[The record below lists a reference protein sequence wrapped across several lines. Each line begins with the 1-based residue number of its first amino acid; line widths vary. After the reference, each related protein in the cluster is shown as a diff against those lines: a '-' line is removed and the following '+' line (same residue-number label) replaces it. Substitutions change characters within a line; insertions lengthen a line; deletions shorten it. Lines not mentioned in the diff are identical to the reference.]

1 MKKLLALV
9 LCVMMFVAVI
19 PTAAF
24 ADDPAATNT
33 SVVYVAP
40 DFPKAGDSAW
50 PSITASKKA
59 ISDAKANIEYV
70 YGALAADTAVF
81 GTIKGMDEVI
91 TNLAKGVFADV
102 DGYTYVTTNKEG
114 KPVVVTVGNSTLVDN
129 TKAALRD
136 IIGSSI
142 TTYMN
147 KHIGDFTTVGH
158 TLYTDEALTK
168 KIADSGFDTAD
179 GAPIYFDG
187 TNYFVYD
194 AVNGAYRMTES
205 TDIAALQTVNST
217 DKSVWTTV
225 QEQIYDD
232 EFFKYD
238 PIKYANTFAK
248 AVNDAWASEKGAK
261 GLEALMYNL
270 YLAKAA
276 DEINDKM
283 DDLADEIA
291 VWEGTDNLLAAY
303 GFNDGALLWT
313 PYAFLDDNT
322 LPKSVHIPATITAP
336 DLNSIVLPDGSI
348 LP

>member
-9 LCVMMFVAVI
+9 LCVMMFVAII

-24 ADDPAATNT
+24 AAPVEATGT
-33 SVVYVAP
+33 SIVYVAP
-40 DFPKAGDSAW
+40 DYPTAGTSAW
-50 PSITASKKA
+50 PSVTASKKA
-59 ISDAKANIEYV
+59 ISDAKANIEYA
-70 YGALAADTAVF
+70 YGTLAADSAVF

-91 TNLAKGVFADV
+91 TSLAKGIFADV
-102 DGYTYVTTNKEG
+102 DGYSYFTTNAAG
-114 KPVVVTVGNSTLVDN
+114 KTVLVTVSNSTLVDN
-129 TKAALRD
+129 TKATLRD

-158 TLYTDEALTK
+158 NLYTDEDLTK
-168 KIADSGFDTAD
+168 KIADSGYDTFD

-194 AVNGAYRMTES
+194 AVNGAYRKAES
-205 TDIAALQTVNST
+205 TDIDYLQNAVST
-217 DKSVWTTV
+217 DTNVWNTAV
-225 QEQIYDD
+225 EQIYDGQ
-232 EFFKYD
+232 FFKYD

-270 YLAKAA
+270 YYAKAA
-276 DEINDKM
+276 DEIADKM

-291 VWEGTDNLLAAY
+291 LWEGTDNLLAAY
-303 GFNDGALLWT
+303 GFNDGIALWN
-313 PYAFLDDNT
+313 PYAFLDDT
-322 LPKSVHIPATITAP
+322 SIPKPVHVPATIIDP

>member
-9 LCVMMFVAVI
+9 LCVMMFVAII

-102 DGYTYVTTNKEG
+102 DGYTYVTADKDG

-158 TLYTDEALTK
+158 NLYTDEALEK
-168 KIADSGFDTAD
+168 KIVDSGYDTLD
-179 GAPIYFDG
+179 GAPIYYNG
-187 TNYFVYD
+187 EYYFVYD
-194 AVNGAYRMTES
+194 AVNGAYRQATSTNIDELKNAIS
-205 TDIAALQTVNST
+205 TDTNVWNTAV
-217 DKSVWTTV
+217 DK
-225 QEQIYDD
+225 IYDG
-232 EFFKYD
+232 EYFKYD

-303 GFNDGALLWT
+303 GFNDGLQLWD

-322 LPKSVHIPATITAP
+322 LPKSVHVPATIIAP
-336 DLNSIVLPDGSI
+336 DLNSIVLPSGSI

>member
-9 LCVMMFVAVI
+9 LCVMMFVAII

-24 ADDPAATNT
+24 AATATPT
-33 SVVYVAP
+33 SIVYEAP

-102 DGYTYVTTNKEG
+102 DGYTYVTKNAAGNKI
-114 KPVVVTVGNSTLVDN
+114 VVTVGNSTLVDN

-147 KHIGDFTTVGH
+147 KHIGDFATVGH
-158 TLYTDEALTK
+158 NLYTDEAMTK
-168 KIADSGFDTAD
+168 KISGTGYVNKSGSAIYTD
-179 GAPIYFDG
+179 GESFYIVDANGNYKKYDG
-187 TNYFVYD
+187 Q
-194 AVNGAYRMTES
+194 E
-205 TDIAALQTVNST
+205 TDIAKLVDYGDA
-217 DKSVWTTV
+217 WWGTV
-225 QEQIYDD
+225 QENIYND

-303 GFNDGALLWT
+303 GFNDGLHLWD
-313 PYAFLDDNT
+313 PYAFLDDNSI
-322 LPKSVHIPATITAP
+322 PKSVHVPATVIAP
-336 DLNSIVLPDGSI
+336 DLNSILYPDYSI

>member
-9 LCVMMFVAVI
+9 LCVMMFVAII

-24 ADDPAATNT
+24 ADDPAT
-33 SVVYVAP
+33 STDVVYVAP
-40 DFPKAGDSAW
+40 NFPKAGDSAW

-91 TNLAKGVFADV
+91 TSLAKGVFADV
-102 DGYTYVTTNKEG
+102 DGYSYVTKNAAGDKII
-114 KPVVVTVGNSTLVDN
+114 VTVGNSTLVDN

-147 KHIGDFTTVGH
+147 KHIGDFATVGH
-158 TLYTDEALTK
+158 NLYTDEAMTK
-168 KIADSGFDTAD
+168 KISGTGYVNKSGSAIYTDGESFYIVDANGNYKKYD
-179 GAPIYFDG
+179 GA
-187 TNYFVYD
+187 
-194 AVNGAYRMTES
+194 E
-205 TDIAALQTVNST
+205 TDIAKIAAAGDAWWGTVVE
-217 DKSVWTTV
+217 KV
-225 QEQIYDD
+225 YDG

-322 LPKSVHIPATITAP
+322 LPKPVHVPATVIAP

>member
-24 ADDPAATNT
+24 AADPATNT

-40 DFPKAGDSAW
+40 KFPEAGNSAW

-81 GTIKGMDEVI
+81 GTIKGMDDVI

-158 TLYTDEALTK
+158 NLYTDKDLKNKIVDSTYDTK
-168 KIADSGFDTAD
+168 D
-179 GAPIYFDG
+179 GATIYFDG

-194 AVNGAYRMTES
+194 AVNDAYRKTNS

-217 DKSVWTTV
+217 DKSVWSTV
-225 QEQIYDD
+225 QDKIYDD
-232 EFFKYD
+232 EYFKYD

-270 YLAKAA
+270 YLAKA
-276 DEINDKM
+276 
-283 DDLADEIA
+283 
-291 VWEGTDNLLAAY
+291 
-303 GFNDGALLWT
+303 WT

-322 LPKSVHIPATITAP
+322 LPKATHIPATITDP